1 MGNCRIWLA
10 QQSEAADVFDEMNR
24 WIRKT
29 GDGEESTTISTPRRQ
44 RHFIINVYTIDII
57 IDLRRTGLAWPCPI
71 PGISLSLSLSQVF
84 SLHPPFF
91 LSFFLSLSFDLF
103 SFPFVSR
110 YSPLPIFS
118 PLINEWWRR
127 GWPQMAEVSLGR
139 HFSFMF
145 AFGSSSAVFP
155 PLIQQYLFNSSNYYS
170 LFVAVAVAVAVA
182 VVEWT
187 TKPFWEKAN
196 WFWKWNWKF
205 LHVGKWITR

>member
-1 MGNCRIWLA
+1 MSNLIG
-10 QQSEAADVFDEMNR
+10 AAERGSWRFRWNESMDKKDGRRGGINATTTAPLHNKCVHNR
-24 WIRKT
+24 YNHRFKAN
-29 GDGEESTTISTPRRQ
+29 GS
-44 RHFIINVYTIDII
+44 
-57 IDLRRTGLAWPCPI
+57 GLAVSNS
-71 PGISLSLSLSQVF
+71 GNLSFSLSFSSVF
-84 SLHPPFF
+84 TSPSF

-170 LFVAVAVAVAVA
+170 LFVAVAVAV
-182 VVEWT
+182 VEWT